1 MHTHIPTYIHAFMH
15 GLSSF
20 PAPAEVMA
28 GLFLVLGLV
37 WVWLG
42 GSREWCG
49 SQSSPLLIY
58 IFFKII
64 GVTIIR

>member
-1 MHTHIPTYIHAFMH
+1 MHTYIHAFML
-15 GLSSF
+15 GLSCS

-28 GLFLVLGLV
+28 GLFLVLSLV

-42 GSREWCG
+42 GSRVWSG
-49 SQSSPLLIY
+49 SQSSPLLTY

-64 GVTIIR
+64 GITIIR